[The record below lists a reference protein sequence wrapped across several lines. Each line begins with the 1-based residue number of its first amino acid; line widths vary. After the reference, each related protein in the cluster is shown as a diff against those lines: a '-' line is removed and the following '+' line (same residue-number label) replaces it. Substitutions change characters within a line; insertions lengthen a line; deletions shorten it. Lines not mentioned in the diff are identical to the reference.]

1 MSENKQLKLHN
12 KSYAAPCLIRFGKF
26 SELTQHKPGHCVDG
40 ASGKNSRLGP
50 PSICGPKT
58 K

>member
-1 MSENKQLKLHN
+1 MSENKRLQLNK
-12 KSYAAPCLIRFGKF
+12 KSYAAPRLIRFGKF

-58 K
+58 